1 MAYLISLLS
10 SRAKKASLE
19 NVGTINISTT
29 AIRRIDNSAP
39 AIIGLTIPKILI
51 YFSRQISKTHSLE
64 AYLTATPYIRPA
76 VPPKLTSSR
85 PSPASLTSTLTP
97 SYNTVPS
104 EPKYRDL
111 LLKPTTARLNRAPLT
126 LTNVHEL
133 YRYLYSPEF
142 FNNSVLRATPDKVPP
157 SLQPNPYLQ
166 TAISSSSALVA
177 LSIPD
182 ISLGPSTSYT
192 DKTTDNKPILLAN
205 LAALTY
211 ARDISLDRLTYPFNL
226 ATRHTQIPV
235 NSDRQPLLKIERYFR
250 DALTVRLFYST
261 KTRTS
266 DSERKLILLES
277 LDKVQAF
284 LGRYPPYQTSSA
296 RTATRTTTEIDKNSA
311 STHRAQKATRK
322 ETDPIA
328 LNLTTA
334 EADVDKDIP
343 DPDDVVTP
351 SVSDEPDSPSS
362 VYTPPT
368 DSVSTPYP
376 PGVDAAVTKLS
387 EL

>member
-235 NSDRQPLLKIERYFR
+235 NSDRQPVLTLPSLYPVSSTILKPWQVTAIP
-250 DALTVRLFYST
+250 S
-261 KTRTS
+261 
-266 DSERKLILLES
+266 
-277 LDKVQAF
+277 
-284 LGRYPPYQTSSA
+284 
-296 RTATRTTTEIDKNSA
+296 ATRTTTEIDKNSA

>member
-1 MAYLISLLS
+1 MTLLPLFAVRPGISSLPSTEIVALGLRFIRNSLILLTVNYTGKYGSVLLS
-10 SRAKKASLE
+10 LSPPDL
-19 NVGTINISTT
+19 STPYIEPT
-29 AIRRIDNSAP
+29 NLFNLRTLWYIRR
-39 AIIGLTIPKILI
+39 LLL
-51 YFSRQISKTHSLE
+51 SRSLE

-76 VPPKLTSSR
+76 VPPKLTSSW

-97 SYNTVPS
+97 SHSTSTQSRDKTSIDTVPS
-104 EPKYRDL
+104 ELKYRDL
-111 LLKPTTARLNRAPLT
+111 VIRLTTQLLKPTTARLNRAPLT
-126 LTNVHEL
+126 LTNVYKLH
-133 YRYLYSPEF
+133 RYLYSPEF
-142 FNNSVLRATPDKVPP
+142 FNNS
-157 SLQPNPYLQ
+157 

-177 LSIPD
+177 LSVPD
-182 ISLGPSTSYT
+182 ISLGFFTSYT
-192 DKTTDNKPILLAN
+192 DKTADDKPIPLAN

-226 ATRHTQIPV
+226 ATRYTQIPV
-235 NSDRQPLLKIERYFR
+235 NSDRQPVLTPPSLYPVSSTILKPCAPTYR
-250 DALTVRLFYST
+250 
-261 KTRTS
+261 
-266 DSERKLILLES
+266 
-277 LDKVQAF
+277 
-284 LGRYPPYQTSSA
+284 A
-296 RTATRTTTEIDKNSA
+296 R
-311 STHRAQKATRK
+311 KATRK

-351 SVSDEPDSPSS
+351 SVSDELDSPDS

-368 DSVSTPYP
+368 DSVGTPYP